1 MVRPAWVSPAARP
14 FWILPISFF
23 FQHPHVKEQALKALA
38 VTCPPA
44 PHPRHLHIHRAWVA
58 VRELWEAGGGSGLP
72 SPLSL
77 QLCAVS
83 AVGQGELVSLFF
95 PDPAPVWRHF
105 CRATSILPCAP
116 AEDSLH
122 EFSLIALRQPS
133 SDQLLCLSVGARW
146 LLGNS
151 SRRSR
156 RIPPV

>member
-23 FQHPHVKEQALKALA
+23 FPASPCQGTSTESFGCHLPPCSSSQA
-38 VTCPPA
+38 PPY
-44 PHPRHLHIHRAWVA
+44 PQSLGGCEGVVGSW
-58 VRELWEAGGGSGLP
+58 GGSGLP

-83 AVGQGELVSLFF
+83 AVGQGELVSLIF

-133 SDQLLCLSVGARW
+133 SDQLLCLSVGVRW